1 MALGNTVQ
9 YAGQYNLRECNLLSS
24 TGVTARLDA
33 NVIEINLYENIFAQ
47 SIIGSLVVTD
57 QNNLIS
63 NMPIVGQE
71 FVSLKLETPGVGV
84 IDYTDNIF
92 CVQKVS
98 SRKGFSVGS
107 EVYEINLISPEALRN
122 NRTRV
127 SKSFTGT
134 DSEIVTKILKDEKL
148 INTKKQ
154 IHVDETN
161 RIRKYVA
168 PNTRP
173 NDFINYLT
181 RESTSKIYNGS
192 PHYFF
197 YENIRGF
204 NFRVLDS
211 LYDQPTMGDFVAAEN
226 ITVDNNTYQ
235 DVMKDYRRVMKHSIV
250 SSNDTLFTTRGGMLG
265 SKLIKY
271 NIFHKNFTENTFN
284 YFNNFKDFSRID
296 KNPIYNNTEVD
307 EQGNTLGDFSNA
319 RIQLHPT
326 SNNGTNDAQFYN
338 SETGYSYSDNHAE
351 EWLLSR
357 RSKMM
362 EISSG
367 GLQVQLKVH
376 GYCNLA
382 VGEKINLSLPIS
394 GIDHKN
400 VKDDEFYKGEFLVTQ
415 LRHTFSQDER
425 RHTMLMNVVK
435 DSISVEFN
443 NVADSSEPV
452 NAKSQVINY

>member
-1 MALGNTVQ
+1 MALGNTIQ
-9 YAGQYNLRECNLLSS
+9 YAGQYNLRECHLLSS

-33 NVIEINLYENIFAQ
+33 NVIEINLYENIFTQ
-47 SIIGSLVVTD
+47 SIIGSLFVTD
-57 QNNLIS
+57 QNNLIA

-92 CVQKVS
+92 CVQKIS

-181 RESTSKIYNGS
+181 REATSKNYNGS

-211 LYDQPTMGDFVAAEN
+211 SNVTSINTPDFRTTDPFILLNSGSDSTSPFNNSLGGILVQTSSFAQGVASGSAVFANFKALGDTIGNGAFLKTGWAVSKGN
-226 ITVDNNTYQ
+226 IPFDATSPVPPFNSTTELTNKIRTSDFIANLSHLRLSGIGSEGNPESGDLPDTHYGTTTS
-235 DVMKDYRRVMKHSIV
+235 V
-250 SSNDTLFTTRGGMLG
+250 DTLGSWYVDTGSTATSLGGESNVYLYG
-265 SKLIKY
+265 
-271 NIFHKNFTENTFN
+271 IF
-284 YFNNFKDFSRID
+284 D
-296 KNPIYNNTEVD
+296 
-307 EQGNTLGDFSNA
+307 
-319 RIQLHPT
+319 
-326 SNNGTNDAQFYN
+326 
-338 SETGYSYSDNHAE
+338 
-351 EWLLSR
+351 
-357 RSKMM
+357 
-362 EISSG
+362 
-367 GLQVQLKVH
+367 
-376 GYCNLA
+376 
-382 VGEKINLSLPIS
+382 
-394 GIDHKN
+394 
-400 VKDDEFYKGEFLVTQ
+400 
-415 LRHTFSQDER
+415 
-425 RHTMLMNVVK
+425 
-435 DSISVEFN
+435 
-443 NVADSSEPV
+443 
-452 NAKSQVINY
+452 

>member
-24 TGVTARLDA
+24 TGVTARLDS
-33 NVIEINLYENIFAQ
+33 NVIEINLYENIFTQ
-47 SIIGSLVVTD
+47 SIVGSLIVAD
-57 QNNLIS
+57 QNNLIA

-71 FVSLKLETPGVGV
+71 FVSLKLETPSVGT
-84 IDYTDNIF
+84 IDYTDNVF
-92 CVQKVS
+92 CVQKIS
-98 SRKGFSVGS
+98 ARKGFSVGS

-127 SKSFTGT
+127 SKSFNGT
-134 DSEIVTKILKDEKL
+134 DSEIVTKILKDEKF

-181 RESTSKIYNGS
+181 REATSKNYNGS
-192 PHYFF
+192 PHYLF

-226 ITVDNNTYQ
+226 IAFDKQ
-235 DVMKDYRRVMKHSIV
+235 SMDIKKDYRRVMKHSIV
-250 SSNDTLFTTRGGMLG
+250 TSNDTLLTTRGGMLG

-271 NIFHKNFTENTFN
+271 NIFHKNYTENTFN
-284 YFNNFKDFSRID
+284 YFDNFKDHSRID
-296 KNPIYNNTEVD
+296 ENPIYNQVEID
-307 EQGNTLGDFSNA
+307 EQGNTLGDFSDA
-319 RIQLHPT
+319 RIHLHPS
-326 SNNGTNDAQFYN
+326 SNDGTNDTQFYD
-338 SETGYSYSDNHAE
+338 SDTGYSYSDNHAE
-351 EWLLSR
+351 EWILSR

-362 EISSG
+362 ELGSG

-415 LRHTFSQDER
+415 LRHTFSQDDR

-435 DSISVEFN
+435 DSIPAEFN
-443 NVADSSEPV
+443 NVANSSEPV
-452 NAKSQVINY
+452 NAKSQTITY

>member
-24 TGVTARLDA
+24 TGVTARLDV
-33 NVIEINLYENIFAQ
+33 NVIEINLYENIFTQ
-47 SIIGSLVVTD
+47 SIVGSLVVVD
-57 QNNLIS
+57 QNNLIA

-71 FVSLKLETPGVGV
+71 FVSLKLETPGVGT
-84 IDYTDNIF
+84 IDYTDNVF
-92 CVQKVS
+92 CVQKIS

-148 INTKKQ
+148 IHTKKQ

-181 RESTSKIYNGS
+181 REATSKNYNGS
-192 PHYFF
+192 PHYLF

-226 ITVDNNTYQ
+226 IVFDKQ
-235 DVMKDYRRVMKHSIV
+235 SIDIQKDYRRIMKHSIV
-250 SSNDTLFTTRGGMLG
+250 TSNDTLLTTRGGMLG

-271 NIFHKNFTENTFN
+271 NIFHKNYIENTFN
-284 YFNNFKDFSRID
+284 YFDNFKDFSRID
-296 KNPIYNNTEVD
+296 KNPIYNQVPIDERDNTI
-307 EQGNTLGDFSNA
+307 GDFSDA

-326 SNNGTNDAQFYN
+326 SNNGTNDTQFYD
-338 SETGYSYSDNHAE
+338 SDTGYSYSDNHAE
-351 EWLLSR
+351 EWILSR

-362 EISSG
+362 ELNSG

-415 LRHTFSQDER
+415 LKHTFSQDDR
-425 RHTMLMNVVK
+425 RHTMFMNVMK
-435 DSISVEFN
+435 DSIPAEFN
-443 NVADSSEPV
+443 NVGNSSEPV
-452 NAKSQVINY
+452 NAKSQTITY

>member
-1 MALGNTVQ
+1 MDKYTKIRFINPPKNPKLIKDWGIQ
-9 YAGQYNLRECNLLSS
+9 KCSKSIKLI
-24 TGVTARLDA
+24 ARRIDKMIQ
-33 NVIEINLYENIFAQ
+33 VNIFSNGLQATLT
-47 SIIGSLVVTD
+47 ITD

-181 RESTSKIYNGS
+181 REATSKIYNGS

-226 ITVDNNTYQ
+226 ITV
-235 DVMKDYRRVMKHSIV
+235 VSPPRVS
-250 SSNDTLFTTRGGMLG
+250 
-265 SKLIKY
+265 
-271 NIFHKNFTENTFN
+271 
-284 YFNNFKDFSRID
+284 
-296 KNPIYNNTEVD
+296 
-307 EQGNTLGDFSNA
+307 
-319 RIQLHPT
+319 
-326 SNNGTNDAQFYN
+326 
-338 SETGYSYSDNHAE
+338 
-351 EWLLSR
+351 
-357 RSKMM
+357 
-362 EISSG
+362 
-367 GLQVQLKVH
+367 
-376 GYCNLA
+376 
-382 VGEKINLSLPIS
+382 
-394 GIDHKN
+394 
-400 VKDDEFYKGEFLVTQ
+400 
-415 LRHTFSQDER
+415 
-425 RHTMLMNVVK
+425 
-435 DSISVEFN
+435 
-443 NVADSSEPV
+443 
-452 NAKSQVINY
+452 

>member
-1 MALGNTVQ
+1 MALGESVQ
-9 YAGQYNLRECNLLSS
+9 YAGQYKLRECQLLSS
-24 TGVTARLDA
+24 TGLVARLDA
-33 NVIEINLYENIFAQ
+33 NVIEINLFENLFTQ
-47 SIIGSLVVTD
+47 SIIGSLVVAD
-57 QNNLIS
+57 QNNLIA

-71 FVSLKLETPGVGV
+71 YISLKLETPGVGV
-84 IDYTDNIF
+84 IDYTDNVF

-107 EVYEINLISPEALRN
+107 EVYELNLISPEALRN

-127 SKSFTGT
+127 SKSYKGT
-134 DSEIVTKILKDEKL
+134 DSEIVTKVLKDEKL

-168 PNTRP
+168 PNVRP

-181 RESTSKIYNGS
+181 RESTSKKYGGS

-197 YENIRGF
+197 YENVRGF

-211 LYDQPTMGDFVAAEN
+211 LYDQQPMGEFVAAEN
-226 ITVDNNTYQ
+226 IVFERQSLDIE
-235 DVMKDYRRVMKHSIV
+235 KDYRRVMNHSIV

-271 NIFHKNFTENTFN
+271 NIFHKNYTENTFN
-284 YFNNFKDFSRID
+284 YFDNFKDFGRID
-296 KNPIYNNTEVD
+296 ENPIYNKVSID
-307 EQGNTLGDFSNA
+307 EQDNTVGDFSDA
-319 RIQLHPT
+319 RIHLHPT
-326 SNNGTNDAQFYN
+326 SNNGTNDAQFYED
-338 SETGYSYSDNHAE
+338 SSYSYSDNHAE
-351 EWLLSR
+351 DWILSR
-357 RSKMM
+357 RSKMIEM
-362 EISSG
+362 SSG

-376 GYCNLA
+376 GYCNIA
-382 VGEKINLSLPIS
+382 VGEKILLSLPIS
-394 GIDHKN
+394 GIDHKQI
-400 VKDDEFYKGEFLVTQ
+400 KDDEFYKGEFLVTQ

-425 RHTMLMNVVK
+425 RHTMYMNVMK
-435 DSISVEFN
+435 DSIPVEFK
-443 NVADSSEPV
+443 NVAVSSEPV